1 MIHSAKQLHGYRV
14 EALDGEIG
22 QVKGFYFD
30 DKDWVIRYLIVDAS
44 PSLPNRKLLISPY
57 ALGDISASGKAM
69 EVKLTRDKLANSPSI
84 EAQLPM
90 ARQHEREYYRYYDWP
105 VYWGGPGC
113 WGLNPVP
120 LACSSHQS
128 PAGTIP
134 LEHDEVDSHLR
145 STQEVT
151 GYNIHGLNGETG
163 HVEDFLIEEWNWAI
177 CSLVVASSQWWSAK
191 NLLVSPHSIEEANWK
206 DSRIFANFP
215 RSEARHE
222 PEYGHELSTSG
233 GIKK

>member
-30 DKDWVIRYLIVDAS
+30 DKDWVIRYLIVDAGT
-44 PSLPNRKLLISPY
+44 SLPNRKLLISPY
-57 ALGDISASGKAM
+57 ALGDIFPSVKVL
-69 EVKLTRDKLANSPSI
+69 EVKLTREKLENSPSI

-90 ARQHEREYYRYYDWP
+90 ARQHEREYYRYFNWP

-120 LACSSHQS
+120 LATSSYQS
-128 PAGTIP
+128 PPEAT
-134 LEHDEVDSHLR
+134 LTKHDAVDSHLR

-151 GYNIHGLNGETG
+151 GYLIQGLDGEIG
-163 HVEDFLIEEWNWAI
+163 HVEDFLIEERNWAI
-177 CSLVVASSQWWSAK
+177 RSLVVASSQWWSGK
-191 NLLVSPHSIEEANWK
+191 NLLVSPHSIDEVNWK
-206 DSRIFANFP
+206 DSKMFAHLS
-215 RSEARHE
+215 RSEVRHE
-222 PEYGHELSTSG
+222 AENAGDLSTAG
-233 GIKK
+233 GLKK